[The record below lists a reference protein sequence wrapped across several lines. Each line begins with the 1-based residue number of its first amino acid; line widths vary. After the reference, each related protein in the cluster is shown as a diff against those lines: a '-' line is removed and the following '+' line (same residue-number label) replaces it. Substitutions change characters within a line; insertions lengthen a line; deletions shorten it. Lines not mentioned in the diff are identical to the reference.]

1 MEKISGGSGGQ
12 QRKMTTL
19 QSLLEEGRSCLEKY
33 GIADAATDSW
43 LLLSFCFGVRRLDYL
58 IDPKKEADPLAQV
71 RYEQCIKL
79 RAQGTPLQYITGEQ
93 EFMGLSFKVNEHVL
107 IPRQDTEILVETV
120 IKNMP
125 ADASV
130 LDMCTGSGCILLS
143 IMAYKAC
150 LYGDGAD
157 LSVQALKV
165 AEENEKRI
173 RELNR
178 ETLPVG
184 QCPRVRWIHSDLF
197 EHICG
202 RYDVIVS
209 NPPYI
214 PSAEISELMTEVRS
228 HEPHMA
234 LDGSDD
240 GLAFYRRIAAVS
252 RDYLTDRGMI
262 FFEIGWNQAEDV
274 SRILEKEGFCQIQVK
289 KDLAGLDRVV
299 YASLA

>member
-1 MEKISGGSGGQ
+1 
-12 QRKMTTL
+12 MTTL
-19 QSLLEEGRSCLEKY
+19 QSLLEEGRSCLEKC
-33 GIADAATDSW
+33 GITDAATDSW
-43 LLLSFCFGVRRLDYL
+43 LLLSFCFGIRRLDYL
-58 IDPKKEADPLAQV
+58 IDPEKEVDSPGKI
-71 RYEQCIKL
+71 RYEQYIKL
-79 RAQGTPLQYITGEQ
+79 RAQGMPLQYITGEQ
-93 EFMGLSFKVNEHVL
+93 EFMGLSFRVNESVL

-143 IMAYKAC
+143 IMAHKAC
-150 LYGDGAD
+150 SYGDGAD
-157 LSVQALKV
+157 LSAQALKV
-165 AEENEKRI
+165 AQENEKRI
-173 RELNR
+173 RALGR
-178 ETLPVG
+178 ETFPAG
-184 QCPRVRWIHSDLF
+184 ECPKVRWIHSDLF
-197 EHICG
+197 EQICG

-214 PSAEISELMTEVRS
+214 PSAEISELMVEVRS

-240 GLAFYRRIAAVS
+240 GLAFYRKIAANA
-252 RDYLTDRGMI
+252 RDYLTERGMI